1 MEKDVTW
8 SELDSFSISFAR
20 ASVLLSII
28 LFFPEN
34 CEVDSFVNITN
45 FENPSRLRL
54 ESQSDLVFFQ
64 KKYNE
69 FRTFVGLLMFC
80 WPIRHIGD
88 FFVLSAIEIVDASVF
103 DLVLICKINCP
114 QFA

>member
-1 MEKDVTW
+1 M
-8 SELDSFSISFAR
+8 
-20 ASVLLSII
+20 LSRI

-45 FENPSRLRL
+45 FETPCRLRL
-54 ESQSDLVFFQ
+54 ESQSDLVFF
-64 KKYNE
+64 KNITN
-69 FRTFVGLLMFC
+69 FGLSLVCLCFVGLFATSG
-80 WPIRHIGD
+80 I